1 MVLFYVQIYWPK
13 FCFFI
18 TFCIHFT
25 NHIKCKNRTEKDV
38 SIVKICEK
46 DGDEISEVMQ
56 LPIRRM
62 KDDLHPRYGFEYTLL
77 PKYYI
82 TATNIVK

>member
-1 MVLFYVQIYWPK
+1 MNKTIFHEGKVYAS
-13 FCFFI
+13 I
-18 TFCIHFT
+18 TGKHFKVT
-25 NHIKCKNRTEKDV
+25 NRTEKEV
-38 SIVKICEK
+38 WIVKVCEK
-46 DGDEISEVMQ
+46 QGDEISEVMQ

>member
-1 MVLFYVQIYWPK
+1 MNKTIFHEGQVYAS
-13 FCFFI
+13 I
-18 TFCIHFT
+18 TGKHY
-25 NHIKCKNRTEKDV
+25 KCKNRTEKEV